1 MRSEALAYEEVGA
14 FDDDD
19 DESDTSSCHEA
30 HANGNANAPSLP
42 SQPTAT
48 NCSLLR
54 IGGALS
60 VFAGA
65 VCLASVYQHDERFQF
80 IRQRYHAGA
89 ASNNNQPSS
98 GLHLHHHGQD
108 QHMQQQQEQ
117 HADGGG
123 IISAD
128 LAYETAPF
136 DIPYTKIECQPCS
149 KASHLMNPL
158 APYAIIG
165 GAMKG
170 GTRALLTYLSQHPDV
185 YSHQGKEMHMLDNS
199 KIKVFASRDDP
210 VCDQCKVLETYRE
223 VYRDRKRSS
232 MLPREER
239 DRDLIFFDKSPSYM
253 VMSHITPQ
261 RVLCAFPETA
271 RVIFTLRNPV
281 DRSYSH
287 YQHCVHK
294 YRHKK
299 ENHECG
305 GSFEDYIDKDHGG
318 LLAAGVLNAS
328 SPIEEY
334 ETFLRYHHSK
344 GNAKNFALAKG
355 LYAITLR
362 QWIAVFRDHFGEDHW
377 QDHLMIVESERMR
390 EHKQEVFD
398 ETLDF
403 LDMKP
408 HELQTEEEYHVGSY
422 DPMSDE
428 MRARLEELYRPFN
441 VRLVQML
448 SPFGIDISW
457 AK

>member
-1 MRSEALAYEEVGA
+1 MRDETVAYEQVGA

-19 DESDTSSCHEA
+19 GESDTSSCDEAEA
-30 HANGNANAPSLP
+30 HANGNADPTDAPLP
-42 SQPTAT
+42 SQPTT
-48 NCSLLR
+48 STTSCSLLR

-60 VFAGA
+60 VLAGA

-80 IRQRYHAGA
+80 VRQRYHAGD
-89 ASNNNQPSS
+89 
-98 GLHLHHHGQD
+98 HGQD
-108 QHMQQQQEQ
+108 QHMQQQEQ

-123 IISAD
+123 EFSAE

-185 YSHQGKEMHMLDNS
+185 YSHQGKEIHMLDNS

-210 VCDQCKVLETYRE
+210 VCDQCKILGTYRE
-223 VYRDRKRSS
+223 EYRERKRSS
-232 MLPREER
+232 LLPHEER

-271 RVIFTLRNPV
+271 KVIFTLRNPV

-294 YRHKK
+294 HRHEK
-299 ENHECG
+299 ENQECG
-305 GSFEDYIDKDHGG
+305 GSFEDYIDKDYGS
-318 LLAAGVLNAS
+318 LLAAGVFNAS

-362 QWIAVFRDHFGEDHW
+362 QWIAVFRDHFGEDNW
-377 QDHLMIVESERMR
+377 QDHLMIIESERMR
-390 EHKQEVFD
+390 EHKQEVFG

-408 HELQTEEEYHVGSY
+408 YELQTEEEYHVGSY

-428 MRARLEELYRPFN
+428 MRVRLEEFYRPFN
-441 VRLVQML
+441 ARLVQML

>member
-1 MRSEALAYEEVGA
+1 MRDEPVAYEQVGA
-14 FDDDD
+14 FDDDGG
-19 DESDTSSCHEA
+19 ESDTSSCHDELT
-30 HANGNANAPSLP
+30 NAEPLP
-42 SQPTAT
+42 SQTTAT
-48 NCSLLR
+48 STWSLLR

-60 VFAGA
+60 VLAGA

-80 IRQRYHAGA
+80 VRQRYHAGA
-89 ASNNNQPSS
+89 ANDDDNNQPPL

-108 QHMQQQQEQ
+108 QHM
-117 HADGGG
+117 HADGRGK
-123 IISAD
+123 ISAD

-210 VCDQCKVLETYRE
+210 VCDQCKILDTYRE
-223 VYRDRKRSS
+223 VYRERKRSS
-232 MLPREER
+232 LLPREER
-239 DRDLIFFDKSPSYM
+239 ERDLIFFDKSPSYM

-271 RVIFTLRNPV
+271 KVIFTLRNPV

-305 GSFEDYIDKDHGG
+305 GSFEDYIDKDYGS
-318 LLAAGVLNAS
+318 LLAAGVFNAS
-328 SPIEEY
+328 SPIE
-334 ETFLRYHHSK
+334 
-344 GNAKNFALAKG
+344 N
-355 LYAITLR
+355 
-362 QWIAVFRDHFGEDHW
+362 
-377 QDHLMIVESERMR
+377 M
-390 EHKQEVFD
+390 
-398 ETLDF
+398 
-403 LDMKP
+403 
-408 HELQTEEEYHVGSY
+408 
-422 DPMSDE
+422 
-428 MRARLEELYRPFN
+428 RPF
-441 VRLVQML
+441 
-448 SPFGIDISW
+448 
-457 AK
+457 